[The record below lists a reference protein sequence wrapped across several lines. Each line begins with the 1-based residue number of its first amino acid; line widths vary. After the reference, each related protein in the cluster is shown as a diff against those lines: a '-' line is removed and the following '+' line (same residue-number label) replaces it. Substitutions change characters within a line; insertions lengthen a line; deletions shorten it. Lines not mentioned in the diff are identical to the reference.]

1 MLQQQQEE
9 EQHRARNNCKVL
21 PRSVCDKCNSW
32 RSRENERKKRGK
44 QRKTPRVASSFC
56 TLATRRRINVH
67 ELKFVNL
74 CVCVWMWAPN
84 VGSICSTLK
93 RGFILH
99 PSGFCAMAISCYDC
113 EMSSSWE
120 ELIKMLFIVV
130 EKCHPNSSPS
140 SSPSAP
146 LLLDLPCFY
155 EQLFWVCTTRALSE
169 CGVWFIFEYLLKF
182 WFQFKLG
189 AEERTKELAL

>member
-1 MLQQQQEE
+1 M
-9 EQHRARNNCKVL
+9 
-21 PRSVCDKCNSW
+21 
-32 RSRENERKKRGK
+32 
-44 QRKTPRVASSFC
+44 
-56 TLATRRRINVH
+56 
-67 ELKFVNL
+67 
-74 CVCVWMWAPN
+74 CVRAPN
-84 VGSICSTLK
+84 VGAICTTLK
-93 RGFILH
+93 LGSFILH

-130 EKCHPNSSPS
+130 EKCHPNNSTLSSCSFPFL
-140 SSPSAP
+140 P
-146 LLLDLPCFY
+146 LSLSLGLLCFY

-189 AEERTKELAL
+189 GWGMGGELKNLLFSAICALLLRFTMAACYKKKRKP

>member
-74 CVCVWMWAPN
+74 CVCVWAPN
-84 VGSICSTLK
+84 VSSICTTLK
-93 RGFILH
+93 LGFILH

-130 EKCHPNSSPS
+130 EKCHPNSSPFS
-140 SSPSAP
+140 SLSLSLFSLTCPVFTSS
-146 LLLDLPCFY
+146 CF
-155 EQLFWVCTTRALSE
+155 ECALR
-169 CGVWFIFEYLLKF
+169 G
-182 WFQFKLG
+182 
-189 AEERTKELAL
+189 R